1 MEDPNKFFVRVLEI
15 PRVRSRGSTTFLVD
29 SNKFLTSAH
38 GSHLD
43 ICTVGRYSPTKLR
56 NGAFLLAERARV
68 YAAGQILLAVE
79 VNHLLLEALLLARF
93 CSVGRN
99 LVNHLLL
106 KPIGTQD
113 F

>member
-1 MEDPNKFFVRVLEI
+1 M
-15 PRVRSRGSTTFLVD
+15 
-29 SNKFLTSAH
+29 
-38 GSHLD
+38 D
-43 ICTVGRYSPTKLR
+43 ICSVGRYSPTKLR
-56 NGAFLLAERARV
+56 NGAFLLAA
-68 YAAGQILLAVE
+68 E
-79 VNHLLLEALLLARF
+79 VNHLLLNALLLARFCSVGRNLVNSLLLDALLLARF